1 MSVALRLNAAYQI
14 AQADSLDAEEK
25 ARVASEAAHTA
36 AETARVAS
44 EAAHAATEASRVASE
59 AAHAAAEKARVASD
73 ALRSQEE
80 PSPKVTLPVFCTG
93 DEVGLR
99 KGHIRKED
107 FKDIVAFSYQLK
119 KDLSVPFNTLSHA
132 AFVSYV
138 CSIPCADTGDFL
150 TPTTAR
156 KIHKIMTQ
164 LTSLI
169 GKMFVVAVAG
179 SQGGGLEIRRI
190 TGPYRYSESVFRIN
204 SSSTYFHQFPTELV
218 RKLSQEESKEVA
230 LRRTN
235 CYAMLWDISI
245 SIA

>member
-59 AAHAAAEKARVASD
+59 AAHAAAEASRVASD

-190 TGPYRYSESVFRIN
+190 TGPYRYTESFFRKN
-204 SSSTYFHQFPTELV
+204 GQNAYFHQFPTELV

-245 SIA
+245 SIT